1 MSQLNQL
8 RKTKKV
14 EDVVV
19 AEEEDVLVDPFSF
32 WSSSDVRKL
41 FGAQET
47 DQDASVTL
55 RRKTETLKLIN
66 HHKKDGYKLIS
77 DGGDASNEC
86 TAAGIARLK
95 KEPSQMILLLAYK
108 TCLRLMGNEG
118 HASFASCIQD
128 VSVIFEGRDQPGH
141 TLGDG
146 SLLELEFPTTTGAVA
161 SPTRAASSKEPSR
174 PSPI

>member
-14 EDVVV
+14 EEVVV

-55 RRKTETLKLIN
+55 RRKIEMLKLIN
-66 HHKKDGYKLIS
+66 HHKKDGYKLII

-86 TAAGIARLK
+86 TAADIARLK
-95 KEPSQMILLLAYK
+95 EPSQTIPLLAYK

-161 SPTRAASSKEPSR
+161 SPTRAASSKEPSQ